1 MGAKINHSVV
11 PLNTKLNNGDM
22 VEIITSKSQMPS
34 YGWQKFIVTTKARNQ
49 VNRYLKL
56 IRDEESIK
64 IGEELLD
71 KTLRRMKMLKNKTEF
86 RESFSKF
93 GYSDSGAL
101 LKAIGSGMITV
112 RDMFRKLRPQE
123 DGLEAKNEEE
133 ESSRFFNFARS
144 QTKGVILDG
153 IDNLMVNFGKCCN
166 PIPGDELI
174 GFVTRG
180 RGITVHQNACKSLP
194 LLSHES
200 DRLISIEWNVKSSD
214 HFNVRLRV
222 VVQDYK
228 GALKDMS
235 ECISKQ
241 NVNIASVDI
250 KVKES
255 IGVAYFIVQVNNNR
269 QLNRLMRKITK
280 LKNVDYVERAGR

>member
-1 MGAKINHSVV
+1 MR
-11 PLNTKLNNGDM
+11 
-22 VEIITSKSQMPS
+22 SK
-34 YGWQKFIVTTKARNQ
+34 KR
-49 VNRYLKL
+49 LK
-56 IRDEESIK
+56 K
-64 IGEELLD
+64 
-71 KTLRRMKMLKNKTEF
+71 KNLQ
-86 RESFSKF
+86 
-93 GYSDSGAL
+93 D
-101 LKAIGSGMITV
+101 
-112 RDMFRKLRPQE
+112 
-123 DGLEAKNEEE
+123 
-133 ESSRFFNFARS
+133 FNFARS
-144 QTKGVILDG
+144 QTKGIILDG

-200 DRLISIEWNVKSSD
+200 DRLIPVEWNVKSSD
-214 HFNVRLRV
+214 HFNVLIKV

-255 IGVAYFIVQVNNNR
+255 IGVAHFIVQVNNNR
-269 QLNRLMRKITK
+269 QLNRLMRKMTK
-280 LKNVDYVERAGR
+280 LKYVDYVERAGR